1 MNTKLSRRAFL
12 AQTAGYAALASG
24 LDLVPGRSHAAD
36 EPDWPKV
43 ADLPLTVIK
52 GKPHERGRQYG
63 EHFAD
68 AIANFLEKEIVKP
81 FSASVKRD
89 DMLRYAAQCSKLI
102 KDYSPEIFDELD
114 GMAEGAK
121 LKLEEVV
128 AVTLH
133 EEFYHQGK
141 LPKADHCTAIAAGP
155 PDTDDKFTYVGQT
168 WDWFMSLYGV
178 SQMLLWQR
186 TEGPSLLTYAYPG
199 LWVGAGMNSEGLAFC
214 WTSTPSLDITGPRV
228 GIPSYVLIAQML
240 YQKKLK
246 DAIEEVRR
254 AKQAGWFTIVLAD
267 GDGKLANIEGS
278 PKDLAVEYHEGH
290 LARVYY
296 GSHKMTGTPNDKP
309 VPYHERCQLMY
320 SLLEKSKGKLNAK
333 SMQGLLSDK
342 KICSC
347 QATKEPRE
355 VRTLDAMLFNTT
367 KREALVTRGPVGERR
382 WQRFTFEDGKSQK

>member
-155 PDTDDKFTYVGQT
+155 PDTDDKNTYVGQKHLR
-168 WDWFMSLYGV
+168 WPNL
-178 SQMLLWQR
+178 
-186 TEGPSLLTYAYPG
+186 G
-199 LWVGAGMNSEGLAFC
+199 LVHE
-214 WTSTPSLDITGPRV
+214 P
-228 GIPSYVLIAQML
+228 
-240 YQKKLK
+240 
-246 DAIEEVRR
+246 VRR
-254 AKQAGWFTIVLAD
+254 V
-267 GDGKLANIEGS
+267 AN
-278 PKDLAVEYHEGH
+278 
-290 LARVYY
+290 
-296 GSHKMTGTPNDKP
+296 
-309 VPYHERCQLMY
+309 
-320 SLLEKSKGKLNAK
+320 
-333 SMQGLLSDK
+333 
-342 KICSC
+342 
-347 QATKEPRE
+347 
-355 VRTLDAMLFNTT
+355 
-367 KREALVTRGPVGERR
+367 ALVATNRR
-382 WQRFTFEDGKSQK
+382 AESPSVFLPGAMGRRRDEFRRPRLLLD